1 MLSRFV
7 VEIYSLLLELGLWV
21 LLAAGAI
28 GGWQVASEE
37 GIAAALFGAVGGFF
51 MAAIVGAVFF
61 GAFLVLNDIRERVK
75 AIEARKH

>member
-21 LLAAGAI
+21 LLVAGAVC
-28 GGWQVASEE
+28 GWQMASD
-37 GIAAALFGAVGGFF
+37 GGQGAALFGAVGGFL
-51 MAAIVGAVFF
+51 MAAVVGAVFF